1 MSQVLLQ
8 IVTGI
13 GIIFAIGGGI
23 AIAGILLATLWA
35 FALDFTG
42 RVFDAHR
49 LFIPWMLKTRAGKLP
64 WIVAPAGSL
73 EAEVARLRDE
83 LELAESRADELIA
96 ENTQDRDE
104 AERDRLRAI
113 HRSLGDGWHKLRNG
127 GLMRL
132 ADGEVVAIDD
142 CGGFQ
147 GARDAIKAEAEA
159 FAGRPLCFGAFN
171 SEGEAAVGLGA
182 SQGASS

>member
-1 MSQVLLQ
+1 VSQVLLQ

-13 GIIFAIGGGI
+13 GLIFAIGGGI
-23 AIAGILLATLWA
+23 AVAAILLATVWA

-49 LFIPWMLKTRAGKLP
+49 LFVPWILKTRAGKLP

-73 EAEVARLRDE
+73 EAEVARLREE

-96 ENTQDRDE
+96 ENTADRDE
-104 AERDRLRAI
+104 AERDRLRVI
-113 HRSLGDGWHKLRNG
+113 HRSLGDGWHTLRNG

-132 ADGEVVAIDD
+132 ADGEVIAIDD
-142 CGGFQ
+142 CGTP
-147 GARDAIKAEAEA
+147 GARDDTKADAVA
-159 FAGRPLCFGAFN
+159 FAGRPLCFGLFN
-171 SEGEAAVGLGA
+171 SDGEAVVGMGA